1 MTPRT
6 DIHRAASAEFD
17 PTAYTCLGVY
27 DLEADGTDGRGRI
40 GPALI
45 RLREFGY
52 KPADLGERSG
62 AAVSTCGHC
71 GAWLRYAALMVH
83 EATKTYMT
91 VGEQCLGNR
100 FDAGL
105 TAAQFQALR
114 KAAALNRERTNR
126 KAKVEAVL
134 AEHPDLR
141 AATDSDNSFVR
152 DVVRKLHKYGDLSDA
167 QISAVKKAL
176 IRDAEWAVKKAEQR
190 AEDASSEFIAEV
202 GKRITLTAEVVATKF
217 IESDYGG
224 KLFILLRS
232 EGNIAVTFY
241 SGFADTYEKG
251 ETVTIKATVKAHETR
266 DGIKQTML
274 ARIARQQ
281 AERR

>member
-1 MTPRT
+1 V
-6 DIHRAASAEFD
+6 
-17 PTAYTCLGVY
+17 LGEHPELREVY
-27 DLEADGTDGRGRI
+27 DRAGDGSAMN
-40 GPALI
+40 P
-45 RLREFGY
+45 F
-52 KPADLGERSG
+52 
-62 AAVSTCGHC
+62 
-71 GAWLRYAALMVH
+71 
-83 EATKTYMT
+83 
-91 VGEQCLGNR
+91 VG
-100 FDAGL
+100 DVMWK
-105 TAAQFQALR
+105 LR
-114 KAAALNRERTNR
+114 K
-126 KAKVEAVL
+126 
-134 AEHPDLR
+134 
-141 AATDSDNSFVR
+141 
-152 DVVRKLHKYGDLSDA
+152 YGELSDA
-167 QISAVKKAL
+167 QISAVKRAVA
-176 IRDAEWAVKKAEQR
+176 RDAEWAAKRAEQR

>member
-105 TAAQFQALR
+105 TAEQFQALR
-114 KAAALNRERTNR
+114 KTAALNRERTNR

-134 AEHPDLR
+134 GEHPDLR

-152 DVVRKLHKYGDLSDA
+152 DVMRKLHKYGDLSDA
-167 QISAVKKAL
+167 QISAVKRAVA
-176 IRDAEWAVKKAEQR
+176 RDAEWAAKRAEQR

-202 GKRITLTAEVVATKF
+202 GKRITLTAEVIATKF

>member
-134 AEHPDLR
+134 GEHPDLR

-152 DVVRKLHKYGDLSDA
+152 DVMRKLHKYGDLSDA
-167 QISAVKKAL
+167 QISAVKRAVA
-176 IRDAEWAVKKAEQR
+176 RDAEWAAKRAEQR

-202 GKRITLTAEVVATKF
+202 GKRITLTAEVIATKF
-217 IESDYGG
+217 IERDYGD
-224 KLFILLRS
+224 KLFIMLRS
-232 EGNIAVTFY
+232 GDDIAVTFY
-241 SGFADTYEKG
+241 SGMDGYEKG